1 MTLHSKLYS
10 IIVVFILSTATLFS
24 QNWKTIPDAF
34 DGQCQQS
41 FIDDVNRGSISLN
54 TLPSRSQEFWI
65 VYSDRE
71 NNRLKNK
78 ANGSNNGE
86 KLKYMEPLYV
96 KAVKDNWLHVYGF
109 QDEEEKG
116 WIEARFLVLS
126 NWSLRTEGTVSI
138 PRKAIILTSLDEMV
152 GGNVKV
158 DDVLA
163 QKHYYNQPIVSESAK
178 RGTPNS
184 FKILFVLKEQDGSV
198 LLSTND
204 VLKLGPLQNID
215 VVLGWMPKAN
225 VTKWNTR
232 VALEPARSNDE
243 VSHYNGKKLP
253 GYRDLQKLKTCVEDN
268 YCDDKPIVEFKV
280 ESIPSNRMR
289 KPILN
294 PLDDN
299 IKEVVSIAK
308 NSSELGE
315 KQKDSL
321 NAIIEILQRKSN
333 ITNIVF
339 AVDATS
345 SMGIYFPSVARSVS
359 NIIKNNDKLNQNNE
373 LKFGLIVYRDYADG
387 KEAYSVD
394 ALTTNFDKI
403 QNKIRNTVCKSS
415 PKDKDKEEAQYNGLI
430 KGINKINF
438 NPNESNVV
446 ILIGDCGNHKPD
458 NEHNINDV
466 IDVLYKNSVS
476 LIAYQVANERGES
489 YFTFNDDAQNYIKK
503 TAKKILE
510 GKNSSLSTQ
519 FKMIGNKTYKLLWLE
534 DGVEQSFENMFG
546 RFIYATRNKPMS
558 PKYLEESVAETLT
571 EYMLSVNQKL
581 SDLRKWLAMGPTDVD
596 VDNPPEGLIIDIQER
611 LGLTRDEAID
621 FLNQTEVTTRA
632 YVAID
637 YNGSG
642 YKSQVPVVFLTDE
655 ERNQLKN
662 SLEKLIADKDCITAS
677 DRKRCLQENLIEV
690 CKSIL
695 GPKTSTKSIEDLTL
709 NEVWNL
715 ILGIDFGNKKIKK
728 KQLKDIISIDKRTFN
743 DFYNS
748 FTITAKDFID
758 NNYSNS
764 DRYKSRRFSLFGSY
778 YYWIPLEDMPGAK
791 E

>member
-1 MTLHSKLYS
+1 MNLLAKLHLT
-10 IIVVFILSTATLFS
+10 ILLFLITSLTLFS

-41 FIDDVNRGSISLN
+41 FIDDVNRGAISLN
-54 TLPSRSQEFWI
+54 SLPSNTQEFWI

-96 KAVKDNWLHVYGF
+96 KNVKDNWLHVYGF

-126 NWSLRTEGTVSI
+126 NWSLRTEGIVSI
-138 PRKAIILTSLDEMV
+138 PRKAIILTSLDEMA

-158 DDVLA
+158 DDVLT
-163 QKHYYNQPIVSESAK
+163 QKHYYNQPVVSESAK
-178 RGTPNS
+178 IGTPSS

-204 VLKLGPLQNID
+204 VLRLGPLQNIG
-215 VVLGWMPKAN
+215 VVLGWVPKAN

-243 VSHYNGKKLP
+243 VAHYRGRKLP

-268 YCDDKPIVEFKV
+268 FCDDKPEVEFKAQA
-280 ESIPSNRMR
+280 IRANRMR
-289 KPILN
+289 KPILAS
-294 PLDDN
+294 LDEN

-315 KQKDSL
+315 NQKDSL
-321 NAIIEILQRKSN
+321 NALVEVLQRKSN
-333 ITNIVF
+333 VTNIVF

-359 NIIKNNDKLNQNNE
+359 NIIKNNDKLNQNNK

-387 KEAYSVD
+387 KDAYRVD
-394 ALTTNFDKI
+394 ALTTNYEKI

-415 PKDKDKEEAQYNGLI
+415 PRDKDKEEAQYNGLI
-430 KGINKINF
+430 KGINQINF
-438 NPNESNVV
+438 NRNESNVV

-458 NEHNINDV
+458 KEHDINDV
-466 IDVLYKNSVS
+466 IDVLYKNNVS
-476 LIAYQVANERGES
+476 LITYQVSNEKGES
-489 YFTFNDDAQNYIKK
+489 YFTFNDDAQKYIKK
-503 TAKKILE
+503 TAKNILE
-510 GKNSSLSTQ
+510 GKNSSLTTQ
-519 FKMIGNKTYKLLWLE
+519 FKMIGNKTYKLFWLD
-534 DGVEQSFENMFG
+534 DGEEQSFENMFG
-546 RFIYATRNKPMS
+546 RFIYATRNNPMS
-558 PKYLEESVAETLT
+558 PKYLEESVAKTLT
-571 EYMLSVNQKL
+571 EYTYSINKKMT
-581 SDLRKWLAMGPTDVD
+581 DLRKALTMNTNDVD
-596 VDNPPEGLIIDIQER
+596 VDTPPRGLIVYIQES
-611 LGLTRDEAID
+611 LGLTEDEAID
-621 FLNQTEVTTRA
+621 FLNQTEVTTKA

-695 GPKTSTKSIEDLTL
+695 GPKTSTASIENLTM

-728 KQLKDIISIDKRTFN
+728 KKLKDIISIDKRTFN
-743 DFYNS
+743 EFYNS

-758 NNYSNS
+758 NSYSNS
-764 DRYKSRRFSLFGSY
+764 DSYKSRRFSLSNSY

-791 E
+791 K